1 MASEKVIHF
10 CLYIYLTTKLK
21 KSNLHFSPNKNFA
34 KMNLSTLPAV
44 PQEFVNILE
53 KTLLKLVSLNLLGKE
68 FIAPDF
74 LTKMRVKFSNASKK
88 VNTHYRSTSNIA
100 SLSYS
105 LSLSL
110 LLLSLSCSLATV
122 ALWLYRRCRSR
133 SLSLAPVALWRCRS
147 RSLSLTA
154 VALALSLLLLS
165 LSGSATL
172 SPLSVSL

>member
-133 SLSLAPVALWRCRS
+133 SLSLAAVALW
-147 RSLSLTA
+147 LSDAFAALCLS
-154 VALALSLLLLS
+154 LALSPLFLS
-165 LSGSATL
+165 RSFSFLPTCWIN
-172 SPLSVSL
+172 SLF